1 MPDSKIAFATSVT
14 NLKQSMTN
22 RIKMKIK
29 QIPNFTSMV
38 KWGKIYSVVT
48 LATFQVIL
56 MQKSIDYAKCW

>member
-38 KWGKIYSVVT
+38 KKSKIYSVVT

-56 MQKSIDYAKCW
+56 MQKSTDYAKCW

>member
-38 KWGKIYSVVT
+38 KIYSVVT

-56 MQKSIDYAKCW
+56 MQKSTDYAKCW